1 MILITGATGQ
11 LGSAVIQHLLTNIP
25 ASQIAAFVRDAGKA
39 AGLQEKGVS
48 IRVGTYDDTV
58 ALDSAM
64 QGIEKVLLI
73 SGGDADNALQQ
84 HQNVVDAAKKAGVR
98 CLAYTGRSLKDP
110 GTLVNKLM
118 NRHFQTEDYIKE
130 SGLNYALFRNILY
143 MDVLPLF
150 VGKQVFD
157 TGIHLPAGD
166 GKVSFALR
174 SEMGEAIAKVL
185 LDSDCD
191 NQTYNFTGS
200 ETYSFEDVANAL
212 SELSGKEV
220 KYSAVTP
227 AEFEAQMKGR
237 GIPDFMVPRMIGFIT
252 DIKNGQE
259 TTLSPDLENKLG
271 RKPVSLK
278 EGLKTLF
285 HV

>member
-11 LGSAVIQHLLTNIP
+11 LGSAVIQHLLTKIP

-48 IRVGTYDDTV
+48 IRVGTYDDTA
-58 ALDSAM
+58 ALDNAM

-84 HQNVVDAAKKAGVR
+84 HQNAVDAAKKAGVKGI
-98 CLAYTGRSLKDP
+98 AYTGRSLKDP
-110 GTLVNKLM
+110 STLVNKLM

-174 SEMGEAIAKVL
+174 GEMGEAMAKVL

>member
-11 LGSAVIQHLLTNIP
+11 LGSAVIQHLLTKIP

-84 HQNVVDAAKKAGVR
+84 HQNVVDAAKKAGVKGI
-98 CLAYTGRSLKDP
+98 AYTGRSLKDP

-174 SEMGEAIAKVL
+174 GEMGEAMAKVL

-259 TTLSPDLENKLG
+259 TTLGPDLENKLG
-271 RKPVSLK
+271 RKPISLK
-278 EGLKTLF
+278 KGLKTLF

>member
-11 LGSAVIQHLLTNIP
+11 LGSAVIQHLLTKIP

-39 AGLQEKGVS
+39 TGLQEKGVS
-48 IRVGTYDDTV
+48 IRVGTYDDTA

-84 HQNVVDAAKKAGVR
+84 HQNVVDAAKKAGVK
-98 CLAYTGRSLKDP
+98 CIAYTGRSLKDP
-110 GTLVNKLM
+110 STLVNKLM

-174 SEMGEAIAKVL
+174 GEMGEAMAKVL

-285 HV
+285 HL

>member
-11 LGSAVIQHLLTNIP
+11 LGSAVIQHLLTKIP

-39 AGLQEKGVS
+39 TGLQEKGVS

-84 HQNVVDAAKKAGVR
+84 HQNVVDAAKKAGVK
-98 CLAYTGRSLKDP
+98 CIAYTGRSLKDP
-110 GTLVNKLM
+110 STLVNKLM

-174 SEMGEAIAKVL
+174 GEMGEAIAKVL

-200 ETYSFEDVANAL
+200 ETYSFEDAANAL

-285 HV
+285 HL

>member
-11 LGSAVIQHLLTNIP
+11 LGSAVIQQLLTKIP
-25 ASQIAAFVRDAGKA
+25 ASQIAAFVRDTGKA

-48 IRVGTYDDTV
+48 IRVGTYDDTA
-58 ALDSAM
+58 ALDNAM

-84 HQNVVDAAKKAGVR
+84 HQNVVDAAKKAGVK
-98 CLAYTGRSLKDP
+98 CIAYTSRSLKDP

-174 SEMGEAIAKVL
+174 GEMGEAIAKVL

-227 AEFEAQMKGR
+227 AEFEAQMKSR

>member
-11 LGSAVIQHLLTNIP
+11 LGSAVNQHLLTKIP

-39 AGLQEKGVS
+39 TGLQEKGVS

-84 HQNVVDAAKKAGVR
+84 HQNVVDAAKKAGVK
-98 CLAYTGRSLKDP
+98 CIAYTGRSLKDP
-110 GTLVNKLM
+110 STLVNKLM

-174 SEMGEAIAKVL
+174 GEMGEAIAKVL

-227 AEFEAQMKGR
+227 AEFKAQMKGR

>member
-11 LGSAVIQHLLTNIP
+11 LGSAVNQHLLTKIP

-39 AGLQEKGVS
+39 TGLQEKGVS

-84 HQNVVDAAKKAGVR
+84 HQNVVDAAKKAGVK
-98 CLAYTGRSLKDP
+98 CIAYTGRSLKDP
-110 GTLVNKLM
+110 STLVNKLM

-174 SEMGEAIAKVL
+174 GEMGEAIAKVL

-227 AEFEAQMKGR
+227 AEFKA
-237 GIPDFMVPRMIGFIT
+237 
-252 DIKNGQE
+252 
-259 TTLSPDLENKLG
+259 
-271 RKPVSLK
+271 
-278 EGLKTLF
+278 
-285 HV
+285 